1 MSYSARRP
9 EHRSTRC
16 FANRNYART
25 TPPPPA
31 PAAPT
36 AARSPVA
43 GGVRPGQPPAAP
55 PPAVPSRPS
64 PAQPS
69 RRAHPRAQPSRRCH
83 RPAAPSRPHPQPDQP
98 PVAPRPT
105 AGPGADHRQNSH
117 LSREMCGYSPYLSR
131 FGRTNR
137 VRSRRPTT
145 ILRTALLPAEGRL
158 EFTWKAAARRLG
170 TAAAPLFTRD
180 ARSADSSPQTHGLAG
195 SVRFGMNW
203 PRWMGGDKS
212 PRA

>member
-105 AGPGADHRQNSH
+105 AGPGADHRQTPTYHARCAVTRPICPGSGVPTGSKSSSH
-117 LSREMCGYSPYLSR
+117 HNPAHRL
-131 FGRTNR
+131 TA
-137 VRSRRPTT
+137 SRRPTGVY
-145 ILRTALLPAEGRL
+145 LEGGCEAAGYRRRTTLHPRCAV
-158 EFTWKAAARRLG
+158 RRLFTPDAWPG
-170 TAAAPLFTRD
+170 GERPIWDELAAMD
-180 ARSADSSPQTHGLAG
+180 
-195 SVRFGMNW
+195 
-203 PRWMGGDKS
+203 GG
-212 PRA
+212 